1 MKIAVTGGAGR
12 VGEVVC
18 ALAAARGHTPIAV
31 DSDLQRL
38 LELDSGAELR
48 RADVCDLG
56 QVTAALDGA
65 EAVIHLAAITHP
77 RWDSAPE
84 VYGRNTGMT
93 MNVFEAARLLG
104 IGRVAQASSE
114 STLGFSFA
122 YRRVAPDWYPITED
136 HPLRP
141 QDAYGLSKLAAE
153 QIART
158 YQRRCGIDS
167 VSFRFCRIIYADAWE
182 KVVAPQRAETR
193 LGAHQLWSYI
203 AVEDAADA
211 LLAAIEAPLHGAHA
225 VFATAPDTYMD
236 EPTAELMAEHYPE
249 AALRGGPH
257 PANAAVICSRRAMDL
272 LGWQAGVNW
281 RSRLE

>member
-18 ALAAARGHTPIAV
+18 ARAAARGHSPTAV

-38 LELDSGAELR
+38 LKVGSGAKLR
-48 RADVCDLG
+48 RTDVCDLG
-56 QVTAALDGA
+56 QVAAALDGA

-77 RWDSAPE
+77 MWDSAPV
-84 VYGRNTGMT
+84 VYGRNTFMT

-104 IGRVAQASSE
+104 ISRVAQASSE
-114 STLGFSFA
+114 STLGYNFA
-122 YRRVAPDWYPITED
+122 SRRHGPDWYPITED

-153 QIART
+153 HIAET
-158 YQRRCGIDS
+158 YHRRCGIDS

-182 KVVAPQRAETR
+182 KVVAPLRAETGP
-193 LGAHQLWSYI
+193 GARQLWAYI

-211 LLAAIEAPLHGAHA
+211 LLAAIEAPLRGAHA
-225 VFATAPDTYMD
+225 VYATAPDTYMD
-236 EPTAELMAEHYPE
+236 EPTAELMRAHYPDAE
-249 AALRGGPH
+249 PRGGPRTE
-257 PANAAVICSRRAMDL
+257 NAAVISSQRAMDL
-272 LGWQAGVNW
+272 LGWRAGVNW
-281 RSRLE
+281 RSRLK

>member
-1 MKIAVTGGAGR
+1 MNIAVTGGAGR

-18 ALAAARGHTPIAV
+18 ARAAARGPTPIAV

-38 LELDSGAELR
+38 LRFGWSAELR
-48 RADVCDLG
+48 RTDVCDLG
-56 QVTAALDGA
+56 QVAAALDGA

-84 VYGRNTGMT
+84 VFGRNTSMT
-93 MNVFEAARLLG
+93 MNVFKAARLLG

-122 YRRVAPDWYPITED
+122 YRRHGPDWYPITED

-141 QDAYGLSKLAAE
+141 QDGYGLSKLAAE
-153 QIART
+153 QIAQA
-158 YQRRCGIDS
+158 YERRCGIDS

-182 KVVAPQRAETR
+182 QVVAPQRVETGT
-193 LGAHQLWSYI
+193 GARQLWSYI

-211 LLAAIEAPLHGAHA
+211 LLAAIEVPLRGSHA
-225 VFATAPDTYMD
+225 VYATAPDTYMD
-236 EPTAELMAEHYPE
+236 EPTVELMAAHNPE
-249 AALRGGPH
+249 ATLRGGPH
-257 PANAAVICSRRAMDL
+257 PDNTAVICSRRAMDL
-272 LGWQAGVNW
+272 LGWKARVNW
-281 RSRLE
+281 RSRLK

>member
-1 MKIAVTGGAGR
+1 MNIAVTGGAGR

-38 LELDSGAELR
+38 LQLGSSAEMR
-48 RADVCDLG
+48 RADACDLG

-77 RWDSAPE
+77 LWDSAPE

-114 STLGFSFA
+114 STLGFTFA
-122 YRRVAPDWYPITED
+122 YRRHGPDWYPITEE

-141 QDAYGLSKLAAE
+141 QDGYGLSKLAAE
-153 QIART
+153 HIART

-167 VSFRFCRIIYADAWE
+167 VSLRFCRIIYADAWE
-182 KVVAPQRAETR
+182 KVVAPLRAETG
-193 LGAHQLWSYI
+193 LGARQLWSYI
-203 AVEDAADA
+203 SVEDAAAA
-211 LLAAIEAPLHGAHA
+211 LLAAIEAPLRGAHA

-236 EPTAELMAEHYPE
+236 EPTAELMAAHYPE
-249 AALRGGPH
+249 AKLRGGPH
-257 PANAAVICSRRAMDL
+257 PANVAVICSRRAMDL
-272 LGWQAGVNW
+272 LGWEAGVNW

>member
-18 ALAAARGHTPIAV
+18 ACAAARGHTPIAI

-38 LELDSGAELR
+38 LRLDSTATLR
-48 RADVCDLG
+48 RTDVCDLG
-56 QVTAALDGA
+56 QVIAALDGA

-77 RWDSAPE
+77 LWDPATE
-84 VYGRNTGMT
+84 VFGRNTRMT

-114 STLGFSFA
+114 STLGYSFA
-122 YRRVAPDWYPITED
+122 DRPHGPDWYPITED

-141 QDAYGLSKLAAE
+141 QDGYGLSKLAAE
-153 QIART
+153 QIAEA
-158 YQRRCGIDS
+158 YHRRCSIES
-167 VSFRFCRIIYADAWE
+167 VSLRFCRIIYADAWE
-182 KVVAPQRAETR
+182 KVVAPQRAKTGSGER
-193 LGAHQLWSYI
+193 QLWAYI

-211 LLAAIEAPLHGAHA
+211 LLAAIEAPLRGAHA
-225 VFATAPDTYMD
+225 VYATAPDTYMD
-236 EPTAELMAEHYPE
+236 EPTIELMAKHYPG

-257 PANAAVICSRRAMDL
+257 PANVAVICSQRAVDL
-272 LGWQAGVNW
+272 LGWRARVNW
-281 RSRLE
+281 RSRLG

>member
-1 MKIAVTGGAGR
+1 MNIAVTGGAGR

-18 ALAAARGHTPIAV
+18 AHAAARGHTPIAV

-38 LELDSGAELR
+38 LRVGSGAELR

-84 VYGRNTGMT
+84 VYGRNTRMT

-122 YRRVAPDWYPITED
+122 YRHHGPDWYPITEE

-141 QDAYGLSKLAAE
+141 QDGYGLSKLAAE
-153 QIART
+153 QIAQA

-182 KVVAPQRAETR
+182 KVVAPLRPATGS
-193 LGAHQLWSYI
+193 GAHQLWSYV

-211 LLAAIEAPLHGAHA
+211 LLAAIEAPLRGTHA
-225 VFATAPDTYMD
+225 VYATAPDTYMD
-236 EPTAELMAEHYPE
+236 EPTAELMAAHYPE
-249 AALRGGPH
+249 ATLRGGPH
-257 PANAAVICSRRAMDL
+257 PANVAVISSQRAMDL
-272 LGWQAGVNW
+272 LGWQAAVNW
-281 RSRLE
+281 RSRLK

>member
-18 ALAAARGHTPIAV
+18 ALASARGHTAIAI

-38 LELDSGAELR
+38 LRVGSGAELR
-48 RADVCDLG
+48 RADICDLG
-56 QVTAALDGA
+56 HLTAALEGA
-65 EAVIHLAAITHP
+65 DAVIHLAAITHP

-84 VYGRNTGMT
+84 VYGRNTLMT

-122 YRRVAPDWYPITED
+122 YRRHGPDWYPITED

-141 QDAYGLSKLAAE
+141 QDGYGLSKLAAE
-153 QIART
+153 QIAQT

-167 VSFRFCRIIYADAWE
+167 VSLRFCRIIYADAWE
-182 KVVAPQRAETR
+182 KVVAPQRTETGA
-193 LGAHQLWSYI
+193 GAHQLWSYV
-203 AVEDAADA
+203 AVEDAAEA
-211 LLAAIEAPLHGAHA
+211 LLAAVEVPLRGAHA
-225 VFATAPDTYMD
+225 VYATAPDTYMD
-236 EPTAELMAEHYPE
+236 EPTVELMAAHYP
-249 AALRGGPH
+249 AATLRGGPYPCH
-257 PANAAVICSRRAMDL
+257 VAVICSQRAMDL
-272 LGWQAGVNW
+272 LEWRASVNW
-281 RSRLE
+281 RTRLE